1 MGLDYN
7 PLINTCIV
15 RGYTDMLHQIIMYE
29 QTHKL
34 KKIKKIQ
41 LRNLIDFH
49 KAVWKQDNISMKWYI
64 HLQKVFNEICN
75 I

>member
-34 KKIKKIQ
+34 KKIKK
-41 LRNLIDFH
+41 
-49 KAVWKQDNISMKWYI
+49 QDNISMKWYI